1 MSKKIKWLFETN
13 NSGRWKGF
21 NDSDIERFKKG
32 RYLSLTREVIQNS
45 NDAILDKT
53 LPVRIDFDLLKVNV
67 ADIPDIDGL
76 RDKFIK
82 CLPHAKADNNPEAEQ
97 IKVKTSTIG
106 IVKDGR
112 IELDLVKGQ
121 RLQLDAELS
130 RESLGAYRVYAKEI
144 S

>member
-76 RDKFIK
+76 RDKFNK
-82 CLPHAKADNNPEAEQ
+82 CLPHAKADNNPEAG
-97 IKVKTSTIG
+97 KWFVH
-106 IVKDGR
+106 
-112 IELDLVKGQ
+112 
-121 RLQLDAELS
+121 
-130 RESLGAYRVYAKEI
+130 
-144 S
+144 